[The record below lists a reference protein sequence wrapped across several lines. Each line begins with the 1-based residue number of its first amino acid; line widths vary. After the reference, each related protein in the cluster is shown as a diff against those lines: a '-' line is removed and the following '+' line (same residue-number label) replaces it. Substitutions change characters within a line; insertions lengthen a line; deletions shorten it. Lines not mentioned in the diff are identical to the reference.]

1 MTHYHISAVKIWSLW
16 WSHWYNQ
23 QLLFNSLKNNQIKGN
38 ERVTYDSAQ
47 TKRGRQILVLP
58 KYEKLL
64 GIKIDCKLSFDD
76 HMRNF
81 SQCFIYLFFVLYV
94 WCTLNCQL
102 KNKEIIMKNKNS
114 YELCSAIAFLNK
126 KNHSTVWMMFYC
138 DDLII
143 WTRKQK
149 NGNANVKYSFN
160 LKSKKRTLLDPWY
173 CEQLV
178 RQLRTSATT
187 RHKFSNGSLY

>member
-1 MTHYHISAVKIWSLW
+1 M
-16 WSHWYNQ
+16 
-23 QLLFNSLKNNQIKGN
+23 
-38 ERVTYDSAQ
+38 
-47 TKRGRQILVLP
+47 VLP

-114 YELCSAIAFLNK
+114 YELCSAIAFLNNK
-126 KNHSTVWMMFYC
+126 KPFYSM
-138 DDLII
+138 DDVLLWWSNNLNKETKEWKCKCKVLLQSVIKKTYLAGSLI
-143 WTRKQK
+143 
-149 NGNANVKYSFN
+149 
-160 LKSKKRTLLDPWY
+160 
-173 CEQLV
+173 
-178 RQLRTSATT
+178 LRAAGTSA
-187 RHKFSNGSLY
+187 SNVGHYSPQVL

>member
-1 MTHYHISAVKIWSLW
+1 M
-16 WSHWYNQ
+16 
-23 QLLFNSLKNNQIKGN
+23 
-38 ERVTYDSAQ
+38 
-47 TKRGRQILVLP
+47 VLP

-94 WCTLNCQL
+94 WCTLNCQM

-114 YELCSAIAFLNK
+114 YELCSAIAFLNNK
-126 KNHSTVWMMFYC
+126 KPFYSM
-138 DDLII
+138 DDVLL
-143 WTRKQK
+143 WWS
-149 NGNANVKYSFN
+149 NN
-160 LKSKKRTLLDPWY
+160 LNKETKEWKCKCKVLLQSVIKKLTLLDPWY